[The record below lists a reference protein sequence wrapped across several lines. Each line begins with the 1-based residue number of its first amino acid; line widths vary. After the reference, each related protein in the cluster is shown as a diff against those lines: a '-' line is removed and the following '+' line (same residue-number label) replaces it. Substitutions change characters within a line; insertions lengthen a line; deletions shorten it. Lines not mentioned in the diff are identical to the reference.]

1 MSSNTA
7 DTPVVPARPLRS
19 TTRRIVRL
27 GPTSWV
33 WRPRVLIS
41 VTISLVIAFVLFLA
55 SVTISDYPVTPID
68 VMRIILGGG
77 TRIENVV
84 ILDDAVPRALVSVLV
99 GFGLGMSGALT
110 QLIAQNPLAT
120 PDMLGIT
127 AGAGAA
133 AVTAI
138 AFGTSWGA
146 WLADLGVP
154 VAALIGGLGTAAV
167 MYLLAWPGRRGID
180 SARSLRSRRRS
191 DSARSLRS
199 RRRSDSARSLRSR
212 RRSDHAINPLRL
224 VLIGVGITWVL
235 QAATSYLLTRAEIR
249 DVGRAQ
255 TWLVGSVANT
265 SWSSVWPVAAA
276 LVPAV
281 VATGVLARQ
290 IDVMSLGT
298 DLARSLGVRT
308 MAVSGAVLLIAV
320 VVAALAVSAAGP
332 IAFVALLAPQ
342 IAMRLSRTAIP
353 TPVASGSIGAIL
365 VVGGDICCRTLLPDG
380 LPVGIVTAAIGGPFL
395 IYLMISISRKATV

>member
-1 MSSNTA
+1 MSTDTEAASAA
-7 DTPVVPARPLRS
+7 DHRPAHAS
-19 TTRRIVRL
+19 RRIVRV

-33 WRPRVLIS
+33 WRPRMVIA
-41 VTISLVIAFVLFLA
+41 VTTSLLIAFVLFLM

-68 VMRIILGGG
+68 VMRILLGGG

-99 GFGLGMSGALT
+99 GFALGMSGSLT

-127 AGAGAA
+127 AGASVA
-133 AVTAI
+133 AVSAI
-138 AFGTSWGA
+138 AFGTGWGA
-146 WLADLGVP
+146 GLAELGVP
-154 VAALIGGLGTAAV
+154 ASALIGGLGTAVV
-167 MYLLAWPGRRGID
+167 MYLLAWPGRGVR
-180 SARSLRSRRRS
+180 SARSLRSRRR
-191 DSARSLRS
+191 AN
-199 RRRSDSARSLRSR
+199 
-212 RRSDHAINPLRL
+212 HAINPLRL

-265 SWSSVWPVAAA
+265 SWSSVWPVAIAVV
-276 LVPAV
+276 LAV
-281 VATGVLARQ
+281 VAVGVLARQ
-290 IDVMSLGT
+290 IDAMSLGT

-308 MAVSGAVLLIAV
+308 MAVSGAILLIAV
-320 VVAALAVSAAGP
+320 IVAALAVSAAGP

-342 IAMRLSRTAIP
+342 IAMRLTGSAIP
-353 TPVASGSIGAIL
+353 TPVASGAIGAIL
-365 VVGGDICCRTLLPDG
+365 VVGGDILCRTVLPSG
-380 LPVGIVTAAIGGPFL
+380 LPVGIVTAALGGPFL
-395 IYLMISISRKATV
+395 IYLMVSISRKATV

>member
-1 MSSNTA
+1 MSSDTAAATTA
-7 DTPVVPARPLRS
+7 DDRPGRDS
-19 TTRRIVRL
+19 RRIVRV

-33 WRPRVLIS
+33 WRPRMVIA
-41 VTISLVIAFVLFLA
+41 VTTSLLIAFVLFLM

-68 VMRIILGGG
+68 VMRILLGGG

-99 GFGLGMSGALT
+99 GFALGMSGSLT

-127 AGAGAA
+127 AGASVA
-133 AVTAI
+133 AVSAI
-138 AFGTSWGA
+138 AFGTGWGA
-146 WLADLGVP
+146 GLAQLGVP
-154 VAALIGGLGTAAV
+154 ASALIGGLATAVV
-167 MYLLAWPGRRGID
+167 MYLLAWPGRK
-180 SARSLRSRRRS
+180 AN
-191 DSARSLRS
+191 
-199 RRRSDSARSLRSR
+199 
-212 RRSDHAINPLRL
+212 HAINPLRL

-265 SWSSVWPVAAA
+265 SWSSVWPVAIAVV
-276 LVPAV
+276 LAV
-281 VATGVLARQ
+281 VAVGVLARQ
-290 IDVMSLGT
+290 IDAMSLGT

-308 MAVSGAVLLIAV
+308 MAVSSAILLIAV
-320 VVAALAVSAAGP
+320 IVAALAVSAAGP

-342 IAMRLSRTAIP
+342 IAMRLTGSAIP
-353 TPVASGSIGAIL
+353 TPVASGAIGAIL
-365 VVGGDICCRTLLPDG
+365 VVGGDILCRTVLPSG
-380 LPVGIVTAAIGGPFL
+380 LPVGIVTAALGGPFL
-395 IYLMISISRKATV
+395 IYLMVSISRKATV